1 MSAKRKEPA
10 DKARA
15 DTAFARLATD
25 PDAIR
30 GGTALSMMFE
40 IILAHRD
47 KRSPEPGAIEY
58 WGTMFKAWIM
68 DPEARTL
75 DELLEL
81 TGTKGRSPIAVEYKR
96 DLRNMV
102 YLENMGLLVG
112 AGLTVEDAATL
123 ITENGMSEVFKKLNQ
138 ESLFK
143 PRALVDLFEKYG
155 GSEWARE
162 AGFFSDNPDIK
173 ARRDALLKTI
183 PNKLLPERF
192 R

>member
-15 DTAFARLATD
+15 DTVLARLATD

-30 GGTALSMMFE
+30 GGAALTMMIE
-40 IILAHRD
+40 IIKAHRD

-58 WGTMFKAWIM
+58 WATMFDAWIT
-68 DPEARTL
+68 DAEARTL

-81 TGTKGRSPIAVEYKR
+81 TGTKGRSPIAVEFKR
-96 DLRNMV
+96 DLRNQV

-123 ITENGMSEVFKKLNQ
+123 IADHGTSDVFKKLGH
-138 ESLFK
+138 EPLFS

-155 GSEWARE
+155 GVKWARE
-162 AGFFSDNPDIK
+162 VGFFSDDPDTN